1 MSEMDSIFEN
11 SKLIAK
17 KITGRL
23 TEQEKEFFDR
33 WINGSQQN
41 QKFYKKVQNN
51 QNFLTRN
58 EQFESV
64 NTKRAWE
71 EIAAKLKVRKKN
83 NTITVFL
90 KYAAAILLP
99 FLIGTAAYYYINQQ
113 AGRENN
119 MSLVADIKPGSRNAI
134 LVLNNGQNIDLDK
147 QEVATLKEADGTTIN
162 KVNDE
167 LNYVGNRSE
176 KSKKIFQNTL
186 VIPRGGEYS
195 LVLSDG
201 TKVFLNSMSKL
212 VFPVRFSGDKREVS
226 LEGEAYFEVRKDKQ
240 HPFVVSVNG
249 MQINVLGTKFNVN
262 AYPDEQKTY
271 TTLVEGRVRINSE
284 NRQEKE
290 WLLEPDQQV
299 IFDKSNSETV
309 IRNVDAKQFMQWT
322 TGTYTF
328 TNQSLGEIMKSLSRW
343 YDFKYSFSDESLKA
357 IRFEGG
363 LNKYESIQPILD
375 IITRTGK
382 VKYKVEGKEI
392 IFTK

>member
-1 MSEMDSIFEN
+1 MNKMDSIFED

-23 TEQEKEFFDR
+23 TEQEKDLFDH

-41 QKFYKKVQNN
+41 QKFYKKVQDNH
-51 QNFLTRN
+51 NFLARN

-71 EIAAKLKVRKKN
+71 EFATKLKIRKRS
-83 NTITVFL
+83 NTITIFL
-90 KYAAAILLP
+90 KYAASILLP
-99 FLIGTAAYYYINQQ
+99 ILIGTATYYYISRQ
-113 AGRENN
+113 ADLKNN
-119 MSLVADIKPGSRNAI
+119 AALVADIKPGSRNAI
-134 LVLNNGQNIDLDK
+134 LVLNNGENIDLDK

-162 KVNDE
+162 KVKDE
-167 LNYVGNRSE
+167 LNYVGNQSE
-176 KSKKIFQNTL
+176 KSKTILQNTL

-212 VFPVRFSGDKREVS
+212 VFPVRFSGDKREVT
-226 LEGEAYFEVRKDKQ
+226 LEGEAYFEVHKDKQ

-262 AYPDEQKTY
+262 AYQDDQNIY
-271 TTLVEGRVRINSE
+271 TTLVEGKVRINSE
-284 NRQEKE
+284 NQQEKE
-290 WLLEPDQQV
+290 WLLEPDQQAV
-299 IFDKSNSETV
+299 FDKSDARV
-309 IRNVDAKQFMQWT
+309 KIKNVDAKQFMQWT

-328 TNQSLGEIMKSLSRW
+328 TDQSLDEIMKSLSRW
-343 YDFKYSFSDESLKA
+343 YDFKYSFNDESLKSL
-357 IRFEGG
+357 RFEGG
-363 LNKYESIQPILD
+363 LNKYESIEPILD
-375 IITRTGK
+375 IITRSDK